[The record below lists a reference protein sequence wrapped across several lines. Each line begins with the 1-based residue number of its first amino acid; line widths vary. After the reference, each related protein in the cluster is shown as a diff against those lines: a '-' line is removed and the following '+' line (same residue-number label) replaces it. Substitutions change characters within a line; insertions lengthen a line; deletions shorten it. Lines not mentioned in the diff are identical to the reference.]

1 MTTEEAFKQLI
12 TFCQIQLAII
22 ADREERLQKELLD
35 CRIQNEF
42 LTEMLSVMNEE
53 TLGDDV

>member
-1 MTTEEAFKQLI
+1 MTTEETLKQLI

-22 ADREERLQKELLD
+22 AEREERLQKELLD

-42 LTEMLSVMNEE
+42 LTEMLIAMNEE
-53 TLGDDV
+53 RFGDDV